1 LTPVRP
7 GDQIREE
14 KDEETMSLN
23 LKDPKSVKDKL
34 ENLRK
39 LFEEEDMNE
48 AVKKIQKEWETEERS
63 VD

>member
-1 LTPVRP
+1 
-7 GDQIREE
+7 
-14 KDEETMSLN
+14 MSLN

-63 VD
+63 VDQNMFSHGGGMNQFQGP